1 MADNWIKKVSFVL
14 AVLILFVAV
23 VQVGLGTFWPNPDY
37 PQTPCLMQ
45 EGKADDA
52 CLAEDRAAREAHDEA
67 SKDVNAIKF
76 IVGTVISLL
85 AVLIVLF
92 VKFNN
97 NIVYG
102 LFGGA
107 VFNQLFTLGYAR
119 DENYIGFVALLILF
133 VVVIFF
139 IQRNSKK

>member
-23 VQVGLGTFWPNPDY
+23 VQVGLGTFWPNP
-37 PQTPCLMQ
+37 
-45 EGKADDA
+45 DDA